1 MNVFA
6 ASALTESVRIRLKP
20 KEHLGRSCD
29 GCLHLRGRGKSG
41 LLIAHELRQMHNVQ
55 IAIPDRTY
63 AQGLRDLLM
72 ADGQHQVY
80 IVDYPS
86 PAIDGVAVVDDAMT
100 NRMKLSGGFDFDR
113 CVVFTRTVP
122 IEVNRLWEAGV
133 RHVIQ
138 ADYPPHVGRLVV
150 LAAEKRLGGSAVF
163 DPELSMSGETDKLFL
178 HSMGIS
184 DS

>member
-1 MNVFA
+1 LQGFF
-6 ASALTESVRIRLKP
+6 
-20 KEHLGRSCD
+20 
-29 GCLHLRGRGKSG
+29 HLRGRQKSG
-41 LLIAHELRQMHNVQ
+41 FSIAHELPQMHNVQ
-55 IAIPDRTY
+55 IAIADLTY

-80 IVDYPS
+80 VVDYPS
-86 PAIDGVAVVDDAMT
+86 PAIDGVVVVDDAIT
-100 NRMKLSGGFDFDR
+100 NRMTMSGGFDFDR

-150 LAAEKRLGGSAVF
+150 LAVERRLGGNTVIEPDPFIF
-163 DPELSMSGETDKLFL
+163 DESDRSFL
-178 HSMGIS
+178 QALRIS

>member
-1 MNVFA
+1 MNLFA

-20 KEHLGRSCD
+20 KQHVGRSCD
-29 GCLHLRGRGKSG
+29 VCLHLRGREKSG
-41 LLIAHELRQMHNVQ
+41 FLIAHELRQMHTVQ

-80 IVDYPS
+80 VVDYPS
-86 PAIDGVAVVDDAMT
+86 PAIDGVVVVDDAMT
-100 NRMKLSGGFDFDR
+100 NRMTLSGGFDFDR
-113 CVVFTRTVP
+113 CVVFTRTVTFL
-122 IEVNRLWEAGV
+122 VNRLWEAGV

-138 ADYPPHVGRLVV
+138 ADYPPHLGRLVV
-150 LAAEKRLGGSAVF
+150 LAAERRLGGNAVIEPEPSIF
-163 DPELSMSGETDKLFL
+163 DESDRSFL
-178 HSMGIS
+178 HALRIS